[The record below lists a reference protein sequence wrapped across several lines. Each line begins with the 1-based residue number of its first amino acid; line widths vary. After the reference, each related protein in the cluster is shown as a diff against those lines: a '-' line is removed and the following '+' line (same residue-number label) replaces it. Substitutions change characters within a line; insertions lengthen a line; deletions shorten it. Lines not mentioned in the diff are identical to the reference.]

1 MSTLLYIITEGI
13 QGGPFE
19 LTEGTHI
26 IGSAEGSSIL
36 ISDMTV
42 SAQHGQLD
50 INQGQIVYTD
60 LNSQNGSF
68 VGEQQV
74 IQPVALT
81 SGHILQ
87 LGINPGIHLQ
97 LVDDPSVVETMKRE
111 TAIIANTP
119 KAIAPDDFGRS
130 GDASSAFKSK
140 KSSWVKIYII
150 VITIIGVVAV
160 GALVYILLW
169 LPKI

>member
-19 LTEGTHI
+19 LTEGTHV

-36 ISDMTV
+36 IPDMTI

-60 LNSQNGSF
+60 LGSQNGSF
-68 VGEQQV
+68 VEDQP
-74 IQPVALT
+74 ITEPVALT
-81 SGHILQ
+81 PGHVLR

-97 LVDDPSVVETMKRE
+97 FVDDPNVVETMKRE
-111 TAIIANTP
+111 TAVIATAP
-119 KAIAPDDFGRS
+119 KAITPDDFGSS
-130 GDASSAFKSK
+130 GDSSSAFQSK
-140 KSSWVKIYII
+140 KSGWVKIYII
-150 VITIIGVVAV
+150 AITIIGVVAV
-160 GALVYILLW
+160 GALLYVLMM
-169 LPKI
+169 

>member
-36 ISDMTV
+36 IPDMTI
-42 SAQHGQLD
+42 SAQHGQID

-60 LNSQNGSF
+60 LGSQNGSF
-68 VGEQQV
+68 VEDQP
-74 IQPVALT
+74 ITEPVALT
-81 SGHILQ
+81 AGHVLR

-97 LVDDPSVVETMKRE
+97 FVDDPNVVETMKRE
-111 TAIIANTP
+111 TAVIATAP
-119 KAIAPDDFGRS
+119 KAITPDDFGSS
-130 GDASSAFKSK
+130 GDSSSAFQSK
-140 KSSWVKIYII
+140 KSGWVKIYII
-150 VITIIGVVAV
+150 AISIIGVVAV
-160 GALVYILLW
+160 GALIFILLM
-169 LPKI
+169 